1 MEILKIIVFYLLLF
15 DAIIVNFIAWRSPNW
30 VENNFKTF
38 SRFFPITKGWAT
50 LYLMLVLWIGFLT
63 LIL

>member
-15 DAIIVNFIAWRSPNW
+15 DAIIVNFIAWLYPKW

-38 SRFFPITKGWAT
+38 SRFFPITKGWAV
-50 LYLMLVLWIGFLT
+50 LYLMLVLWIGLLT